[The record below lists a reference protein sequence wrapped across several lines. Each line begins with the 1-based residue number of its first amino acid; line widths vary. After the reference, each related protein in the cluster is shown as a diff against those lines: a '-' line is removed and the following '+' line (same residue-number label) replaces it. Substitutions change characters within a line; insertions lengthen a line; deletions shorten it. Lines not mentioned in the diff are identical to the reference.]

1 MDPDKSIKKAKENL
15 IISSV
20 ILCVT
25 GIVFMVF
32 PGTMVNLVGWILG
45 SVFFVLGMVKLIGYI
60 RSQLQTSDFVFSII
74 CIIIGGLLFAHP
86 GWVMSFLSIII
97 GIYVLAE
104 GALKIKVS
112 IDAKK
117 QQARGWWALL
127 IFALISV
134 AIGILLVFKPF
145 GVGKVFM
152 FMVGLALLLGGVQN
166 IIHAVYTEKIL
177 NEMNRDIIDMDE
189 YMENNKQL

>member
-1 MDPDKSIKKAKENL
+1 M
-15 IISSV
+15 
-20 ILCVT
+20 
-25 GIVFMVF
+25 
-32 PGTMVNLVGWILG
+32 
-45 SVFFVLGMVKLIGYI
+45 
-60 RSQLQTSDFVFSII
+60 
-74 CIIIGGLLFAHP
+74 
-86 GWVMSFLSIII
+86 SIII

-134 AIGILLVFKPF
+134 AIGVLLVFKPF

>member
-32 PGTMVNLVGWILG
+32 SGTMVNLVGWILG

-86 GWVMSFLSIII
+86 GWAMSFWSIII

>member
-45 SVFFVLGMVKLIGYI
+45 IVFFVLGMVKLIGYI
-60 RSQLQTSDFVFSII
+60 RSQLLTSDLVFSII

-127 IFALISV
+127 IFALVSV
-134 AIGILLVFKPF
+134 AIGVLLVFKPF

-152 FMVGLALLLGGVQN
+152 FMVCLALLLGGVQN
-166 IIHAVYTEKIL
+166 IIQK
-177 NEMNRDIIDMDE
+177 
-189 YMENNKQL
+189 KS

>member
-45 SVFFVLGMVKLIGYI
+45 IVFFVLGMVKLIGYI
-60 RSQLQTSDFVFSII
+60 RSQLLTSDLVFSII
-74 CIIIGGLLFAHP
+74 CIIIGGLLVAHP

-127 IFALISV
+127 IFALVSV
-134 AIGILLVFKPF
+134 AIGVLLVFKPF

-189 YMENNKQL
+189 YMEDNKQL